1 MVKIEQVIRSFLAV
15 GGLLPIASAEKN
27 GLMSSSL
34 FIENMVV
41 KLSQSNG
48 GNTSLYKVAYR
59 NAFIL
64 SDVFVL
70 TDVGSY
76 VSYRI
81 VYSGNLSFPPSVER
95 MGHKGSTGISNLR
108 FYKDSGN
115 NVYML
120 VTTGSYGL
128 LIFNTNCVS
137 SSNSKPILEKQP
149 STDVSNF
156 TEIAV

>member
-1 MVKIEQVIRSFLAV
+1 MGELIGTAT
-15 GGLLPIASAEKN
+15 AEKD

-34 FIENMVV
+34 FIENIVV
-41 KLSQSNG
+41 KLAQPNG

-64 SDVFVL
+64 SDVFVM

-81 VYSGNLSFPPSVER
+81 VYSGNLSFSPSVER

-128 LIFNTNCVS
+128 HIFNTNCVS
-137 SSNSKPILEKQP
+137 IHISKPILEKQP

>member
-1 MVKIEQVIRSFLAV
+1 M
-15 GGLLPIASAEKN
+15 GGLLPIATAEKN

-48 GNTSLYKVAYR
+48 GNTSLYKIAYR

-81 VYSGNLSFPPSVER
+81 VYSGNLSFSPNVER
-95 MGHKGSTGISNLR
+95 IGNKGNTAISNLK
-108 FYKDSGN
+108 FYKDSNN

-120 VTTGSYGL
+120 VTTGSYGVF
-128 LIFNTNCVS
+128 IFNTNCVS
-137 SSNSKPILEKQP
+137 ASNSKPILEKQL

>member
-1 MVKIEQVIRSFLAV
+1 MGELIGTAT
-15 GGLLPIASAEKN
+15 AEKD

-41 KLSQSNG
+41 KLAQPNG

-64 SDVFVL
+64 SDVFVM

-81 VYSGNLSFPPSVER
+81 VYSGNLSFSPSVER
-95 MGHKGSTGISNLR
+95 MGYKGSTGISNLR

-115 NVYML
+115 NVL
-120 VTTGSYGL
+120 KFR
-128 LIFNTNCVS
+128 I
-137 SSNSKPILEKQP
+137 
-149 STDVSNF
+149 
-156 TEIAV
+156 

>member
-15 GGLLPIASAEKN
+15 GGLLPIATAEKD
-27 GLMSSSL
+27 GLMSSFL

-59 NAFIL
+59 NAFIM

-81 VYSGNLSFPPSVER
+81 VYSGNLSFPPNVER
-95 MGHKGSTGISNLR
+95 IGNKGSTGISNLR
-108 FYKDSGN
+108 FYKDSNN

-120 VTTGSYGL
+120 VTTGPYGVF
-128 LIFNTNCVS
+128 IFKTNCVS
-137 SSNSKPILEKQP
+137 ISNSKPILEKQP